1 MQTCSEKL
9 HRCASLV
16 PGDMQHVMAEE
27 TQVRQILQVT
37 KWKRNVKDVDCC
49 QLCQCDLFSCK
60 HPCDSLYCFLN
71 FSMLFVVK

>member
-1 MQTCSEKL
+1 MVEVLLFVDSCSFQLRPIMQKCSEKL

-37 KWKRNVKDVDCC
+37 KWKRNGKDVDCC
-49 QLCQCDLFSCK
+49 
-60 HPCDSLYCFLN
+60 
-71 FSMLFVVK
+71 